1 MRGTMTGSMQQSGDL
16 HSGAV
21 ALLQRLERGDL
32 LISDGATGTFLQQ
45 HGLEPGG
52 CPEEFNASRP
62 EVVREMTRQYFEAG
76 SDMALTNSFGG
87 SVFMQKKYGYGERV
101 AEFNR
106 LAAEHARSQAP
117 DGRFVVGS
125 VGPTGEFL
133 EPLGP
138 VSETEMYDAFAEQV
152 KALEEGGADAVVM
165 ETMTAIEEAA
175 LAVRAARENTS
186 LVVMATMVFDRGPR
200 GFFTMMGVT
209 PERAVHAMID
219 AGAHVVGSNCGNG
232 IDNMVEIARRMRAET
247 DGFLLIHSNAGIP
260 AMRDGQIIY
269 PESPEYMAERFR
281 ELADIGVNI
290 VGGCCGTG
298 PDHIRALAAAVGR

>member
-1 MRGTMTGSMQQSGDL
+1 ME
-16 HSGAV
+16 
-21 ALLQRLERGDL
+21 RLRQGQV

-62 EVVREMTRQYFEAG
+62 EVVKEMTRQYFAAG

-87 SVFMQKKYGYGERV
+87 SVYMQKKYGYGERV
-101 AEFNR
+101 VEFNR

-117 DGRFVVGS
+117 EGRFVVGS

-138 VSETEMYDAFAEQV
+138 VSESEMYEAFVEQV
-152 KALEEGGADAVVM
+152 KALEAGGADGVVV
-165 ETMTAIEEAA
+165 ETMTAVEEAA

-186 LVVMATMVFDRGPR
+186 LVVMATMVFDKGPR

-209 PERAVHAMID
+209 PERAVHAMQD

-232 IDNMVEIARRMRAET
+232 IDNMVDIARRMRAET
-247 DGFLLIHSNAGIP
+247 EGFMLIHSNAGIP
-260 AMRDGQIIY
+260 AMRGGQIIY
-269 PESPEYMAERFR
+269 PESPEYMAEKFR

-290 VGGCCGTG
+290 IGGCCGTG
-298 PDHIRALAAAVGR
+298 PAHIRALAAAVGR

>member
-1 MRGTMTGSMQQSGDL
+1 MPVTMTGSKQQSGNL
-16 HSGAV
+16 NSGAI
-21 ALLQRLERGDL
+21 ALLQRLERGEL

-87 SVFMQKKYGYGERV
+87 SIFMQKKYGYGERV

-117 DGRFVVGS
+117 DGCFVVGS

-138 VSETEMYDAFAEQV
+138 VSEMEMYDAFAEQV
-152 KALEEGGADAVVM
+152 KALEEGGADAVVV

-186 LVVMATMVFDRGPR
+186 LVVMATMVFDKGPR

-209 PERAVHAMID
+209 PERAVHAMTG

-298 PDHIRALAAAVGR
+298 PGHIRALAAAVGR